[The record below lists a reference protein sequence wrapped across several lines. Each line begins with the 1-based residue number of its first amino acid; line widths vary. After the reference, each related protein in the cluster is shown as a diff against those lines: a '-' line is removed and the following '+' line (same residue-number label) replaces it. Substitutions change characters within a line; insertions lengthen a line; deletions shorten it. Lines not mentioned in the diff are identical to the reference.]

1 MLSLTFLFP
10 LVVRIYDLC
19 GNWLVGNA
27 YIFGHKVI
35 AAVQYCCFVAPAGLT
50 VQIFYSVAF

>member
-1 MLSLTFLFP
+1 MICVETAWLGTLTY
-10 LVVRIYDLC
+10 LVI
-19 GNWLVGNA
+19 
-27 YIFGHKVI
+27 KVI